1 MLHIHQSFSNAT
13 RLKRLGACRWDDS
26 WRSCATLLGSVENLR
41 TPTKSVRQLAN
52 LPAQPQLRTAK
63 RHNSS
68 WFISYCSWFSPPFFV
83 QVQLS
88 TGEATEQGFLMW
100 HMVSIHH
107 CFQPVRWR
115 GVLTCPQVPLGSLR
129 PVCIDLNHQIGMVSW
144 ALEVLLAPPHA
155 LNRTCMIQ
163 EQHDF
168 LGEVHAPRKKDTCS
182 VVKTQS

>member
-13 RLKRLGACRWDDS
+13 RLKRLGACRLDDS
-26 WRSCATLLGSVENLR
+26 WRSCATLLGSAENLR

-88 TGEATEQGFLMW
+88 TGEATEQGDMYIYKYNGVVILDVANGINPSLLPTCQVKRCP
-100 HMVSIHH
+100 HM
-107 CFQPVRWR
+107 PA
-115 GVLTCPQVPLGSLR
+115 GSLR
-129 PVCIDLNHQIGMVSW
+129 FSAASLHRFESSNWNG
-144 ALEVLLAPPHA
+144 LLSSGSSAGSSTCAKQNLHDS
-155 LNRTCMIQ
+155 RTAR
-163 EQHDF
+163 F
-168 LGEVHAPRKKDTCS
+168 FGRSTCS
-182 VVKTQS
+182 T